1 VVGKLT
7 ETTARLPVADMQQMA
22 DWLRKLGMPE
32 YIDRFV
38 ENKIDSAVLPDLTD
52 QHLKDLGIALGDRL
66 KMLRAIREF
75 RGTAPGSLTT
85 AEPTRQDSAERRQ
98 LTVMFCDLVD
108 STALS
113 ARLDPE
119 DLREIIR
126 GYHRCCADLVER
138 NGGFVAKY
146 MGDGI
151 LAYFGYP
158 QSHEHDAERAVRAAL
173 ALVDAVPKLE
183 SAAGSSLRVR
193 VGIAT
198 GLVVVGELIGAG
210 AAQEQAVVGETPN
223 LAARLQMLAE
233 PGAVVIASS
242 TRRLTVGLF
251 EYRDLGSVALKG
263 FAEEVQAWQVLG
275 AGVAESRFEA
285 QHETGVTPLV
295 GREEEMDLL
304 LQHWEQARGGNGRV
318 VLISGEPGIGKSRI
332 IRALEERLTDEPHT
346 RLSYFCSPHH
356 QDSAL
361 HPTIV
366 QLERAAGFARDD
378 TANQKLAKLERLLAR
393 STIRT
398 EEIGLIAALLSL
410 PTEGR
415 YRLPEFSP
423 QLRKEKTLDALMAQV
438 EGLAARQPVLF
449 VSEDVHW
456 IDPTSLEALTLTAQC
471 VPRLPVL
478 LVITCRPEFV
488 PRWPDH
494 ARVFSLPLTRLS
506 HSEVATLVAQVT
518 GGKTLPEEV
527 MNQILAR
534 TDGVPLFVEELTK
547 MVVESGLL
555 REQKGRYALIGPLP
569 PLAIP
574 TTLHASLMARLDRLS
589 TVREIA
595 QIGGA
600 IGREFTR
607 ELLRA
612 LVPISEAALD
622 AALNQL
628 VASGLVFRR
637 GTPPVATYVFKHALV
652 QDAAYD
658 TLLRSRRQELHARIA
673 TALEQHFPEI
683 ADLQPEFLAK
693 HCTQAGL
700 IERAIDYWGRAGRQS
715 IARSALVE
723 ATVQLRKGL
732 DLLVGLPESPERSRR
747 ELELQSALGGAM
759 YASKGP
765 AASETGHAY
774 ARARELCEQLGDTS
788 ALVPVLC
795 GQSTYRLGRCE
806 LAAARQIA
814 EDLLRLVQTRDE
826 AADHLIANRTMGACL
841 FWLGDFGLS
850 AKHMERVL
858 NIYVP
863 EAHECTAAVA
873 VYDMQTVA
881 LIYLSLDLFA
891 LGHPEQA
898 LSRSKQALMSS
909 KNQSHRQGYAFALSI
924 TALLHLL
931 HRAESKALRVLD
943 ELISLAAE
951 QRFQFWL
958 TVADILRGHAL
969 CACGET
975 RAGLALAR
983 KGLAD
988 QIAGGSHLN
997 ETCYLG
1003 LLAQSC
1009 ERAGEV
1015 DEALVLLATA
1025 LETAEATGERWFE
1038 AELHRLKGTWLMTHR
1053 RGDQKEAEAH
1063 LLRAMSV
1070 ARGQNAKMLELR
1082 AATNLCR
1089 FWRDQG
1095 KRAEGNRLLTGV
1107 YGWFIEGFDTTDL
1120 QDARALLEE
1129 VK

>member
-1 VVGKLT
+1 
-7 ETTARLPVADMQQMA
+7 MQPIA
-22 DWLRKLGMPE
+22 DWLKKLGMSE
-32 YIDRFV
+32 YAERFAENYIDT
-38 ENKIDSAVLPDLTD
+38 SVLPDLTD
-52 QHLKDLGIALGDRL
+52 QDLKDLGIPLGHRR
-66 KMLRAIREF
+66 KMLRSIAEI
-75 RGTAPGSLTT
+75 RGTALPPPQIAG
-85 AEPTRQDSAERRQ
+85 EPTQRDSAERRQ
-98 LTVMFCDLVD
+98 LTVMFCDLVG

-119 DLREIIR
+119 DLRGII
-126 GYHRCCADLVER
+126 GAYHRCCTEWIER

-146 MGDGI
+146 MGDGV

-158 QSHEHDAERAVRAAL
+158 KAQEHDAERAVRAGL
-173 ALVDAVPKLE
+173 ALVDVAPKLE
-183 SAAGSSLRVR
+183 TAAGMPLQVR
-193 VGIAT
+193 IGIAT
-198 GLVVVGELIGAG
+198 GLVVVGDLIGAG
-210 AAQEQAVVGETPN
+210 AAQEQAVVGETLN
-223 LAARLQMLAE
+223 LAARLQTLAE

-251 EYRDLGSVALKG
+251 EYRDLGTVALKG

-275 AGVAESRFEA
+275 AGAAESRFEA
-285 QHETGVTPLV
+285 QHETGVSPLV
-295 GREEEMDLL
+295 GREEEMTLL
-304 LQHWEQARGGNGRV
+304 LRHWEQARAGNGRV

-332 IRALEERLTDEPHT
+332 VRALQERLVGEPHT

-366 QLERAAGFARDD
+366 QLERAAGFARED
-378 TANQKLAKLERLLAR
+378 TANQKLAKLEHLLAR

-423 QLRKEKTLDALMAQV
+423 QLRKEKTLDALTAQV
-438 EGLAARQPVLF
+438 EGLATRQPVLI

-456 IDPTSLEALTLTAQC
+456 IDPTSLEAVTLIARS

-478 LVITCRPEFV
+478 LIITCRPEFV

-494 ARVFSLPLTRLS
+494 ARIFTLPLTRLS
-506 HSEVATLVAQVT
+506 HSEGAALVAQVT

-527 MNQILAR
+527 MSQILAR
-534 TDGVPLFVEELTK
+534 TDGVPLFVEELTR
-547 MVVESGLL
+547 MVLESGLL
-555 REQKGRYALIGPLP
+555 REQEGRYALIGSLP

-589 TVREIA
+589 TVREVA

-637 GTPPVATYVFKHALV
+637 GTPPEATYVFKHALV

-673 TALEQHFPEI
+673 TVLEQRFPEI
-683 ADLQPEFLAK
+683 VDQQPEFLAK

-700 IERAIDYWGRAGRQS
+700 TERAIDYWGRAGRQS
-715 IARSALVE
+715 VARSAMVE

-732 DLLVGLPESPERSRR
+732 DLLASRPDRPERWRR
-747 ELELQSALGGAM
+747 ELQLQSALGGAM

-814 EDLLRLVQTRDE
+814 EDLLHLVRTQDDT
-826 AADHLIANRTMGACL
+826 ADHLIANRTMGACL
-841 FWLGDFGLS
+841 FWLGDFALS
-850 AKHMERVL
+850 AKHMGRVL
-858 NIYVP
+858 DIYVP
-863 EAHECTAAVA
+863 EVHESTAPVA
-873 VYDMQTVA
+873 VYDMRTVA

-891 LGHPEQA
+891 LGYPEQA
-898 LSRSKQALMSS
+898 LSRSEQALVSS
-909 KNQSHRQGYAFALSI
+909 RNQSHRQGYAFALSI
-924 TALLHLL
+924 TALLYLL
-931 HRAESKALRVLD
+931 HRAERKALEVLD

-958 TVADILRGHAL
+958 TVANILRGHVL
-969 CACGET
+969 SVCGET

-983 KGLAD
+983 KGLSD

-1015 DEALVLLATA
+1015 DEALALLATG

-1038 AELHRLKGTWLMTHR
+1038 AELLRLKGAWLTTHR
-1053 RGDQKEAEAH
+1053 RADQEEAEAH
-1063 LLRAMSV
+1063 LRRAISV
-1070 ARGQNAKMLELR
+1070 AQGQNAKMLELR

-1089 FWRDQG
+1089 VWRDQG
-1095 KRAEGNRLLTGV
+1095 KRAEGNRLLTAV
-1107 YGWFIEGFDTTDL
+1107 YGWFTEGFNTADL
-1120 QDARALLEE
+1120 QDAKTLLEE